1 MASSRVKTL
10 PGCGVAVCAGIGCA
24 GAGLSAAGLS
34 TGMSIDN
41 ITANENGFS
50 CVNPFTPKII
60 VFPPKNSNKLIISLN
75 AKQNWHS
82 GRVNAKSMLS
92 SAPKGGIENLLA
104 WKALRKQC
112 ENSERS
118 AAASFD
124 LHRNREN
131 RRAFS
136 WNPLQCS
143 DVFKDRDS
151 GCAENLMG
159 QKIARGT
166 VIDTRRVDA

>member
-1 MASSRVKTL
+1 
-10 PGCGVAVCAGIGCA
+10 
-24 GAGLSAAGLS
+24 
-34 TGMSIDN
+34 
-41 ITANENGFS
+41 
-50 CVNPFTPKII
+50 
-60 VFPPKNSNKLIISLN
+60 
-75 AKQNWHS
+75 
-82 GRVNAKSMLS
+82 MLS

-112 ENSERS
+112 KNSERS

-124 LHRNREN
+124 LHRNRES

-136 WNPLQCS
+136 GNPLQCS

-166 VIDTRRVDA
+166 VIDTRRVDADGFDAPLFDQKFRGLFGEAGK